1 MKTFQS
7 RTQSRSGKGFTLI
20 ELLVV
25 IAIIA
30 ILAAI
35 LFPVFARAREN
46 ARRASCQ
53 SNLKQIG
60 LGFLQYAQDFDERY
74 PSKVANSGSN
84 YGWVQL
90 TQPYIKSTQL
100 FQCPS
105 EPTSMQRGFGVIP
118 GQYAGDAYGPREDA
132 DQTDYFYNGL
142 VGDRNQLGMS
152 LAEAQNPSV
161 SIVSGDQDPTSIRPD
176 KSDPQ
181 DGTIKGLQANA
192 STAMYAD
199 GVGHGA
205 YCSGL
210 LGDMS
215 IASGDCADF
224 VTIDR
229 KKAAIR
235 HLGTANYLFLDGH
248 VKALRPSQ
256 IYGAHTDYSVS
267 GSSPTFR
274 PFDFN

>member
-1 MKTFQS
+1 MKRIFGRNQTEAAAPS
-7 RTQSRSGKGFTLI
+7 SLRKGFTLI

-60 LGFLQYAQDFDERY
+60 LGMLQYTQDYDERM
-74 PSKVANSGSN
+74 PSVFNGAAPNK
-84 YGWVQL
+84 GWVEM
-90 TQPYIKSTQL
+90 TQPYVKSFQL

-105 EPTSMQRGFGVIP
+105 EPTAQARTIW
-118 GQYAGDAYGPREDA
+118 DAYGPKPTDDPNETG

-142 VGDRNQLGMS
+142 VGDVLNVGMN
-152 LAEAQNPSV
+152 LAQAQNPAV
-161 SIVSGDQDPTSIRPD
+161 TIVSGDQNPIATRPD
-176 KSDPQ
+176 NGEVK
-181 DGTIKGLQANA
+181 GTQRNSANTNYT
-192 STAMYAD
+192 S
-199 GVGHGA
+199 VGHGA
-205 YCSGL
+205 YCDGL
-210 LGDMS
+210 LGETPV
-215 IASGDCADF
+215 ATGNCADIA
-224 VTIDR
+224 TIDR
-229 KKAAIR
+229 GVAAKR

-248 VKALRPSQ
+248 VKSLRGTQ